1 MQKRVQEIES
11 LLKQFSDRS
20 KVTLKLAHELS
31 LDSGVN
37 LISDHVLFIIID
49 KSEKYI
55 EKILNN
61 LGADISS
68 LQKQLSS
75 SLSLLKKSQQENKI
89 DKSITKLIDVARH
102 LIIKNGDKVITQE
115 ILLLSLTCV
124 NNPGQKILFNEGVN
138 FNKLQDEINR
148 FRKGK
153 KAMNETAES
162 GFDTLNRFATNL
174 TANALKGLLDPVI
187 GRDEEIRRVIQVL
200 SRRTKNNP
208 VLIGE
213 PGVGKTA
220 ILEGLA
226 IRIAQDDVP
235 EKLKDKEI
243 FSLDLASILAGAKFR
258 GDFEERLKS
267 LLNEVEKKRDKI
279 VLFIDELHS
288 LVGAGGADGSL
299 DASNIFKPALAR
311 GELHCVGATTFE
323 EYRKYIEKDKALARR
338 FQQVYINEPDIENSI
353 SMMRGLKEKYELFH
367 GITISDK
374 ALLASVHLSSRYIND
389 RFLPD
394 KAIDLIDEAASRK
407 RIEIDSK
414 PDALDETDRR
424 IIQLK
429 IERKVLKKEKDQ
441 SSHDRLDKV
450 EDELKE
456 LQLISEK
463 ETKNWKLSKKLIED
477 EQQRKVDL
485 ENARNELDIVKR
497 DGDWE
502 RAGEISYQV
511 IPNLE
516 RKITENETNADQINT
531 IVSEQD
537 VATVVSKWTGIP
549 LEKMMEFERIKLI
562 NIKDELKKSIIGQD
576 IVIDAISKTIIRS
589 RAGLSDPTSPLGSFI
604 FLGSTGVG
612 KTETAKALAKFLFN
626 DSESLIRIDMS
637 EYMEKH
643 SISRLIGA
651 PPGYVGY
658 DEGGVLT
665 EAVIRRPYRVIL
677 FDEIEKAHLDV
688 LNLLLQVMDDGRLTD
703 SHGKTVDFTNTIIIM
718 TSNMGSEYFESN
730 LNFGE
735 KNEKTKSVIN
745 KVMNAVKSKLSPE
758 FINRLDEILFF
769 SKLGK
774 SHVADIVEIQ
784 LNYLKNRL
792 LLNNYSI
799 VWDDKVCDTIALK
812 GYNPEYGARPIKREI
827 RDVVEDKIS
836 EMIINNN
843 IREGSVIR
851 IEVVDN
857 NIEVNLV

>member
-1 MQKRVQEIES
+1 M
-11 LLKQFSDRS
+11 
-20 KVTLKLAHELS
+20 
-31 LDSGVN
+31 
-37 LISDHVLFIIID
+37 
-49 KSEKYI
+49 
-55 EKILNN
+55 
-61 LGADISS
+61 
-68 LQKQLSS
+68 
-75 SLSLLKKSQQENKI
+75 SLLKKSQQENKI

-124 NNPGQKILFNEGVN
+124 NNPGQKLLLNEGVD

-730 LNFGE
+730 LNFSE

-784 LNYLKNRL
+784 LN
-792 LLNNYSI
+792 S
-799 VWDDKVCDTIALK
+799 
-812 GYNPEYGARPIKREI
+812 
-827 RDVVEDKIS
+827 S
-836 EMIINNN
+836 
-843 IREGSVIR
+843 
-851 IEVVDN
+851 
-857 NIEVNLV
+857 

>member
-1 MQKRVQEIES
+1 M
-11 LLKQFSDRS
+11 
-20 KVTLKLAHELS
+20 
-31 LDSGVN
+31 
-37 LISDHVLFIIID
+37 
-49 KSEKYI
+49 
-55 EKILNN
+55 
-61 LGADISS
+61 
-68 LQKQLSS
+68 
-75 SLSLLKKSQQENKI
+75 SLLKKSQQENKI
-89 DKSITKLIDVARH
+89 DKSITKLIDFARH

-226 IRIAQDDVP
+226 IRIAHDDVP

-441 SSHDRLDKV
+441 SSYDRLDRV
-450 EDELKE
+450 EGELKE

-485 ENARNELDIVKR
+485 ENARNELDLVKR
-497 DGDWE
+497 EGDWE

-516 RKITENETNADQINT
+516 RRITENETNAGQINT

-745 KVMNAVKSKLSPE
+745 KVMNAVKAKLSPE

>member
-1 MQKRVQEIES
+1 M
-11 LLKQFSDRS
+11 
-20 KVTLKLAHELS
+20 
-31 LDSGVN
+31 
-37 LISDHVLFIIID
+37 
-49 KSEKYI
+49 
-55 EKILNN
+55 
-61 LGADISS
+61 
-68 LQKQLSS
+68 
-75 SLSLLKKSQQENKI
+75 SLLKKSQQESKI
-89 DKSITKLIDVARH
+89 DRSITKLIDVARH
-102 LIIKNGDKVITQE
+102 LIIKNGDKVVTQE

-226 IRIAQDDVP
+226 IRIAHDDVP

-441 SSHDRLDKV
+441 SSYDRLDRV
-450 EDELKE
+450 EGELKE

-485 ENARNELDIVKR
+485 ENARNELDLVKR
-497 DGDWE
+497 DGNWE

-516 RKITENETNADQINT
+516 RKITENETNAEQINT

-665 EAVIRRPYRVIL
+665 EAVKRRPYRVIL

-703 SHGKTVDFTNTIIIM
+703 SHGKTVNFTNTIIIM

-730 LNFGE
+730 LNFSE

-745 KVMNAVKSKLSPE
+745 KVMNAVKAKLSPE

>member
-1 MQKRVQEIES
+1 M
-11 LLKQFSDRS
+11 
-20 KVTLKLAHELS
+20 
-31 LDSGVN
+31 
-37 LISDHVLFIIID
+37 
-49 KSEKYI
+49 
-55 EKILNN
+55 
-61 LGADISS
+61 
-68 LQKQLSS
+68 
-75 SLSLLKKSQQENKI
+75 SLLKKSQQENKI

-124 NNPGQKILFNEGVN
+124 NNPGQKILLNEGVD

-267 LLNEVEKKRDKI
+267 VLNEVEKKRDKI

-485 ENARNELDIVKR
+485 ENAKKELDIVKR

-502 RAGEISYQV
+502 RAGEISYQI

-516 RKITENETNADQINT
+516 TKITENETNAEQINT

-549 LEKMMEFERIKLI
+549 LEKMLEFERIKLI

-730 LNFGE
+730 LNFSE

-774 SHVADIVEIQ
+774 SHAADIVEIQ
-784 LNYLKNRL
+784 LNHLQNRL

-836 EMIINNN
+836 ELIINNN
-843 IREGSVIR
+843 IKEGSVIM

-857 NIEVNLV
+857 NIEVKLV

>member
-1 MQKRVQEIES
+1 M
-11 LLKQFSDRS
+11 
-20 KVTLKLAHELS
+20 
-31 LDSGVN
+31 
-37 LISDHVLFIIID
+37 
-49 KSEKYI
+49 
-55 EKILNN
+55 
-61 LGADISS
+61 
-68 LQKQLSS
+68 
-75 SLSLLKKSQQENKI
+75 SLLKKSQQENKI

-124 NNPGQKILFNEGVN
+124 NNPGQKLLLNEGVD

-485 ENARNELDIVKR
+485 ENAKKELDIVKR

-730 LNFGE
+730 LNFSE

-812 GYNPEYGARPIKREI
+812 SYNPEYGARPIKREI

-836 EMIINNN
+836 ELIINNN
-843 IREGSVIR
+843 IKEGSVIM

>member
-1 MQKRVQEIES
+1 M
-11 LLKQFSDRS
+11 
-20 KVTLKLAHELS
+20 
-31 LDSGVN
+31 
-37 LISDHVLFIIID
+37 
-49 KSEKYI
+49 
-55 EKILNN
+55 
-61 LGADISS
+61 
-68 LQKQLSS
+68 
-75 SLSLLKKSQQENKI
+75 SLLKKSQQENKI
-89 DKSITKLIDVARH
+89 DRSITKLIDVARH
-102 LIIKNGDKVITQE
+102 LIIKNGDKVVTQE

-226 IRIAQDDVP
+226 IRIAHDDVP

-441 SSHDRLDKV
+441 SSYDRLDRV
-450 EDELKE
+450 EGELKE

-485 ENARNELDIVKR
+485 ENARNELDLVKR

-516 RKITENETNADQINT
+516 RKITENETNAEQINT

-658 DEGGVLT
+658 EEGGVLT

-745 KVMNAVKSKLSPE
+745 KVMNAVKAKLSPE

>member
-1 MQKRVQEIES
+1 M
-11 LLKQFSDRS
+11 
-20 KVTLKLAHELS
+20 
-31 LDSGVN
+31 
-37 LISDHVLFIIID
+37 
-49 KSEKYI
+49 
-55 EKILNN
+55 
-61 LGADISS
+61 
-68 LQKQLSS
+68 SS

-226 IRIAQDDVP
+226 IRIAHDDVP

-441 SSHDRLDKV
+441 SSHDRLEKV

-456 LQLISEK
+456 LQLLSEK

-516 RKITENETNADQINT
+516 RKITENETNAEQINT

-658 DEGGVLT
+658 EEGGVLT
-665 EAVIRRPYRVIL
+665 EAVLRRPYRVIL

-745 KVMNAVKSKLSPE
+745 KVMNAVKAKLSPE

-836 EMIINNN
+836 ELIINNN
-843 IREGSVIR
+843 IKEGSVIM

>member
-1 MQKRVQEIES
+1 M
-11 LLKQFSDRS
+11 
-20 KVTLKLAHELS
+20 
-31 LDSGVN
+31 
-37 LISDHVLFIIID
+37 
-49 KSEKYI
+49 
-55 EKILNN
+55 
-61 LGADISS
+61 
-68 LQKQLSS
+68 
-75 SLSLLKKSQQENKI
+75 SLLKKSQQENKI

-124 NNPGQKILFNEGVN
+124 NNPGQKLLLNEGVN

-485 ENARNELDIVKR
+485 ENAKKELDIVKR

-516 RKITENETNADQINT
+516 RKITENETNAEQINT

-730 LNFGE
+730 LNFRE
-735 KNEKTKSVIN
+735 KNEKTKFVIN

-836 EMIINNN
+836 ELIINNN
-843 IREGSVIR
+843 IKEGSVIM

>member
-1 MQKRVQEIES
+1 M
-11 LLKQFSDRS
+11 
-20 KVTLKLAHELS
+20 
-31 LDSGVN
+31 
-37 LISDHVLFIIID
+37 
-49 KSEKYI
+49 
-55 EKILNN
+55 
-61 LGADISS
+61 
-68 LQKQLSS
+68 
-75 SLSLLKKSQQENKI
+75 SLLKKSQQENKI

-102 LIIKNGDKVITQE
+102 LIIKNGDKVVTQE

-288 LVGAGGADGSL
+288 LVGVGGADGSL

-485 ENARNELDIVKR
+485 ENARNELDLVKR

-730 LNFGE
+730 LNFSE

-745 KVMNAVKSKLSPE
+745 KVMNVVKSKLSPE

-784 LNYLKNRL
+784 LKHLKNRL

-812 GYNPEYGARPIKREI
+812 SYNPEYGARPIKREI

-836 EMIINNN
+836 ELIINNN
-843 IREGSVIR
+843 IKEGSVIM

>member
-1 MQKRVQEIES
+1 M
-11 LLKQFSDRS
+11 
-20 KVTLKLAHELS
+20 
-31 LDSGVN
+31 N
-37 LISDHVLFIIID
+37 
-49 KSEKYI
+49 
-55 EKILNN
+55 
-61 LGADISS
+61 
-68 LQKQLSS
+68 S

-89 DKSITKLIDVARH
+89 DKSITKLIDFARH

-226 IRIAQDDVP
+226 IRIAHDDVP

-441 SSHDRLDKV
+441 SSYDRLDRV
-450 EDELKE
+450 EGELKE

-485 ENARNELDIVKR
+485 ENARNELDLVKR
-497 DGDWE
+497 EGDWE

-730 LNFGE
+730 LNFVE

-745 KVMNAVKSKLSPE
+745 KVMNAVKAKLSPE

-836 EMIINNN
+836 ELIINNN
-843 IREGSVIR
+843 IKEGSVIM

-857 NIEVNLV
+857 NIVVSLV

>member
-1 MQKRVQEIES
+1 M
-11 LLKQFSDRS
+11 
-20 KVTLKLAHELS
+20 
-31 LDSGVN
+31 
-37 LISDHVLFIIID
+37 
-49 KSEKYI
+49 
-55 EKILNN
+55 
-61 LGADISS
+61 
-68 LQKQLSS
+68 
-75 SLSLLKKSQQENKI
+75 SLLKKSQQENKI

-124 NNPGQKILFNEGVN
+124 NNPGQKLLLNEGVD

-485 ENARNELDIVKR
+485 ENARNELDLVKR

-516 RKITENETNADQINT
+516 RKITENETNAEQINT

-730 LNFGE
+730 LNFSE

-812 GYNPEYGARPIKREI
+812 SYNPEYGARPIKREI

-836 EMIINNN
+836 ELIINNN
-843 IREGSVIR
+843 IKEGSVIM

>member
-1 MQKRVQEIES
+1 M
-11 LLKQFSDRS
+11 
-20 KVTLKLAHELS
+20 
-31 LDSGVN
+31 N
-37 LISDHVLFIIID
+37 
-49 KSEKYI
+49 
-55 EKILNN
+55 
-61 LGADISS
+61 
-68 LQKQLSS
+68 S

-138 FNKLQDEINR
+138 FNKLQVEINR

-226 IRIAQDDVP
+226 IRIAHDDVP

-441 SSHDRLDKV
+441 SSYDRLDRV
-450 EDELKE
+450 EGELKE

-485 ENARNELDIVKR
+485 ENARNELDLVKR
-497 DGDWE
+497 EGDWE

-516 RKITENETNADQINT
+516 RRITENETNAGQINT

-576 IVIDAISKTIIRS
+576 NVIDAISKTIIRS

-730 LNFGE
+730 LNFSE

-745 KVMNAVKSKLSPE
+745 KVMNAVKAKLSPE

>member
-1 MQKRVQEIES
+1 M
-11 LLKQFSDRS
+11 
-20 KVTLKLAHELS
+20 
-31 LDSGVN
+31 
-37 LISDHVLFIIID
+37 
-49 KSEKYI
+49 
-55 EKILNN
+55 
-61 LGADISS
+61 
-68 LQKQLSS
+68 
-75 SLSLLKKSQQENKI
+75 SLLKKSQQENKI

-124 NNPGQKILFNEGVN
+124 NNPGQKLLLNEGVD

-730 LNFGE
+730 LNFSE

-745 KVMNAVKSKLSPE
+745 KVMNVVKSKLSPE

-784 LNYLKNRL
+784 LNSLKNRL

-812 GYNPEYGARPIKREI
+812 SYNPEYGARPIKREI

-836 EMIINNN
+836 ELIINNN
-843 IREGSVIR
+843 IKEGSVIM

>member
-1 MQKRVQEIES
+1 M
-11 LLKQFSDRS
+11 
-20 KVTLKLAHELS
+20 
-31 LDSGVN
+31 
-37 LISDHVLFIIID
+37 
-49 KSEKYI
+49 
-55 EKILNN
+55 
-61 LGADISS
+61 
-68 LQKQLSS
+68 
-75 SLSLLKKSQQENKI
+75 SLLKKSQQENKI

-124 NNPGQKILFNEGVN
+124 NNPGQKLLLNEGVD

-730 LNFGE
+730 LNFSE

-745 KVMNAVKSKLSPE
+745 KVMNVVKSKLSPE

-836 EMIINNN
+836 ELIINNN
-843 IREGSVIR
+843 IKEGSVIM

>member
-1 MQKRVQEIES
+1 MTS
-11 LLKQFSDRS
+11 LKGTKQVSQ
-20 KVTLKLAHELS
+20 
-31 LDSGVN
+31 LD
-37 LISDHVLFIIID
+37 
-49 KSEKYI
+49 E
-55 EKILNN
+55 
-61 LGADISS
+61 
-68 LQKQLSS
+68 
-75 SLSLLKKSQQENKI
+75 
-89 DKSITKLIDVARH
+89 SITTLIDVAKS
-102 LIIKNGDKVITQE
+102 LIKKNGDYVITQE
-115 ILLLSLTCV
+115 ILLLSLTYMK
-124 NNPGQKILFNEGVN
+124 NSGQEILYNEGLT
-138 FNKLQDEINR
+138 FKKLQDEVDR

-226 IRIAQDDVP
+226 IRIAHNDVP
-235 EKLKDKEI
+235 EKLKGKEI

-267 LLNEVEKKRDKI
+267 LINEVEKKKDKI

-288 LVGAGGADGSL
+288 LVGAGGTDGSL

-338 FQQVYINEPDIENSI
+338 FQQVYICEPDIDNTI

-367 GITISDK
+367 GITIADK
-374 ALLASVHLSSRYIND
+374 ALLASVHLSSRYISD

-429 IERKVLKKEKDQ
+429 IERKVLKKEKDK
-441 SSHDRLDKV
+441 SSHDRLDRV
-450 EDELKE
+450 EEELEE
-456 LQLISEK
+456 LELLSEK
-463 ETKNWKLSKKLIED
+463 QTKNWKLSKKIIED
-477 EQQRKVDL
+477 DQQRKINL
-485 ENARNELDIVKR
+485 ENARNELDNVKR
-497 DGDWE
+497 KGDWE
-502 RAGEISYQV
+502 RAGELSYQT

-516 RKITENETNADQINT
+516 TKILENEIEADFINT
-531 IVSEQD
+531 IVSEED
-537 VATVVSKWTGIP
+537 VAAVVSKWTGIP
-549 LEKMMEFERIKLI
+549 LEKMMEFERFKLLK
-562 NIKDELKKSIIGQD
+562 IKDELKRSIIGQD
-576 IVIDAISKTIIRS
+576 IVINAISKTIIRS
-589 RAGLSDPTSPLGSFI
+589 RAGLSDSSSPLGSFI

-612 KTETAKALAKFLFN
+612 KTETAKILAKFLFN
-626 DSESLIRIDMS
+626 ETDSLIRIDMS

-651 PPGYVGY
+651 PPGYIGY

-665 EAVIRRPYRVIL
+665 EAVRRRPYRVIL

-718 TSNMGSEYFESN
+718 TSNMGSEFFESN
-730 LNFGE
+730 LDFNE
-735 KNEKTKSVIN
+735 HNEKTKLLRN

-774 SHVADIVEIQ
+774 SHVTKIVEIQ
-784 LNYLKNRL
+784 LNQLKKRL
-792 LLNNYSI
+792 SSNNYSFE
-799 VWDDKVCDTIALK
+799 WDDKVSGIIALK

-827 RDVVEDKIS
+827 RNLVEDKIS
-836 EMIINNN
+836 EMIINND
-843 IREGSVIR
+843 IKEGNTIKLDTNNNSIEISV
-851 IEVVDN
+851 V
-857 NIEVNLV
+857 

>member
-1 MQKRVQEIES
+1 M
-11 LLKQFSDRS
+11 
-20 KVTLKLAHELS
+20 
-31 LDSGVN
+31 N
-37 LISDHVLFIIID
+37 
-49 KSEKYI
+49 
-55 EKILNN
+55 
-61 LGADISS
+61 
-68 LQKQLSS
+68 S

-124 NNPGQKILFNEGVN
+124 NNPGQKLLFNEGVN

-338 FQQVYINEPDIENSI
+338 FQQVYINEPNIENSI

-441 SSHDRLDKV
+441 SSYDRLDRV
-450 EDELKE
+450 EGELKE

-485 ENARNELDIVKR
+485 ENARNELDLVKR
-497 DGDWE
+497 EGDWE

-516 RKITENETNADQINT
+516 RKITENQTNAGQINT

-745 KVMNAVKSKLSPE
+745 KVMNAVKAKLSPE

-774 SHVADIVEIQ
+774 SHVANIVEIQ

-812 GYNPEYGARPIKREI
+812 SYNPEYGARPIKREI

>member
-1 MQKRVQEIES
+1 M
-11 LLKQFSDRS
+11 
-20 KVTLKLAHELS
+20 
-31 LDSGVN
+31 
-37 LISDHVLFIIID
+37 
-49 KSEKYI
+49 
-55 EKILNN
+55 
-61 LGADISS
+61 
-68 LQKQLSS
+68 
-75 SLSLLKKSQQENKI
+75 SLLKKSQQENKI

-226 IRIAQDDVP
+226 IRIAHDDVP

-441 SSHDRLDKV
+441 SSYDRLDRV
-450 EDELKE
+450 EGELKE

-485 ENARNELDIVKR
+485 ENARNELDLVKR

-745 KVMNAVKSKLSPE
+745 KVMNAVKAKLSPE